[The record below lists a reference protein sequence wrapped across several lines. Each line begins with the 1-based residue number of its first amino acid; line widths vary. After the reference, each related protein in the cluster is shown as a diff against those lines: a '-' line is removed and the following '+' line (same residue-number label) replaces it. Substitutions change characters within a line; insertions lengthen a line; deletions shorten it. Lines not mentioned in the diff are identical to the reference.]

1 MVKHKNSIPKV
12 HCRKHWQKYVKT
24 DFDKS
29 SKKKKRRTKRFSK
42 ISNAKRFNFS
52 PKNFLRPVVHNPTK
66 MYNLKTRLGRGFSRE
81 EINEIEISKKI
92 ALSVG
97 ISFDKRRRGNNI
109 KKNSNVKRLNDFF
122 EKIGLVSLKKKTNE
136 KSGTEKTSFFN
147 FLPMKIGKI
156 NHFGIKTTGSTKLN
170 FNDPSSL
177 RIFKS
182 LRAPKNKQEIS

>member
-42 ISNAKRFNFS
+42 LSDVKMYNFS
-52 PKNFLRPVVHNPTK
+52 PKNFLKPIVHNPTK
-66 MYNLKTRLGRGFSRE
+66 MYNLKTRLGRGFSWE
-81 EINEIEISKKI
+81 EINEIKISKKV

-97 ISFDKRRRGNNI
+97 ISFDKRRRGNNL
-109 KKNSNVKRLNDFF
+109 KKNSNVKRLNEFF
-122 EKIGLVSLKKKTNE
+122 EKIGLVSLKKTNE
-136 KSGTEKTSFFN
+136 NPKTEKTSIFN
-147 FLPMKIGKI
+147 FLPVKIRKT
-156 NHFGIKTTGSTKLN
+156 NHFGNKTNGSTNLN
-170 FNDPSSL
+170 FNDPGSF

-182 LRAPKNKQEIS
+182 LRIPENKHEIS

>member
-42 ISNAKRFNFS
+42 LSDVKRYNFS
-52 PKNFLRPVVHNPTK
+52 PKNFLKPVVHNPTK
-66 MYNLKTRLGRGFSRE
+66 MYNLKTRLGRGFSWE
-81 EINEIEISKKI
+81 EINEIKISKKL

-97 ISFDKRRRGNNI
+97 ISFDKRRRSNNI

-122 EKIGLVSLKKKTNE
+122 EKIGLVSLKKTNE
-136 KSGTEKTSFFN
+136 NSKTEKSSIFN
-147 FLPMKIGKI
+147 FLPMKIGKT
-156 NHFGIKTTGSTKLN
+156 NHFGNKTNGSTKLN

-182 LRAPKNKQEIS
+182 LRNSKNKQEIS